1 MRQLTTNVGTKSK
14 AANITYEDGCVEREI
29 NLYSSLLC
37 WSLKPQHMDNAI
49 YFFFIRIHNSIYE
62 EHCVKRGEE
71 AVNSL
76 SVEINMQKRM
86 KHEQQ

>member
-1 MRQLTTNVGTKSK
+1 MRMDVLK
-14 AANITYEDGCVEREI
+14 ERSI
-29 NLYSSLLC
+29 CTPLSC

-49 YFFFIRIHNSIYE
+49 YFFLIRIHNIIYG